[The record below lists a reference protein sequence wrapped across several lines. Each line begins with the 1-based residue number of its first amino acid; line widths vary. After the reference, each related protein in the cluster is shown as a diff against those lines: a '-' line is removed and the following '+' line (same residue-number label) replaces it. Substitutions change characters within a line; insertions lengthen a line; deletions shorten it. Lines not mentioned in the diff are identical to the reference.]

1 MIRDKPGR
9 YDVFKEEVEVVQR
22 VRRSTA
28 IPKPLAT
35 IRMFS
40 QSSMGMLFP

>member
-22 VRRSTA
+22 VRRSTVLC
-28 IPKPLAT
+28 KM
-35 IRMFS
+35 R
-40 QSSMGMLFP
+40 